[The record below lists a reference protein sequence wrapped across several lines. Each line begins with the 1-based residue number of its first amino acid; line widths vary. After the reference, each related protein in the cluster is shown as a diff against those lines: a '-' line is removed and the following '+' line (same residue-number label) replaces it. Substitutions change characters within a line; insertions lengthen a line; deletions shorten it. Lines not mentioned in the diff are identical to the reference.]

1 MGGRKRKDGEKQ
13 EEKEGIER
21 YLTVRKI
28 MYGREKE
35 NKINERKKERSE
47 FNKL

>member
-1 MGGRKRKDGEKQ
+1 MEKKQ

-28 MYGREKE
+28 MYGREKGE
-35 NKINERKKERSE
+35 EDE
-47 FNKL
+47 